1 MRPLVGAFSQA
12 QRRHL
17 AIGIPKKPSL
27 PPSLEGQVAWVAGG
41 VGIVGA
47 GICRGLLRAGAT
59 VLVNSRHGRRLE
71 QLADELGHPERL
83 ICVTGSMLPEH
94 AASTIQT
101 GLERTNGQLNHVVAH
116 CAVRWWARDH
126 GDESSTMLRN
136 TDSLLGISPED
147 FPVLASQLASL
158 HFAAAHH
165 MMPRLVEGGSYTWVT
180 GGGPAQMRSV
190 PGVRSSLGHVNAA
203 VVYGLAGALRSELEG
218 SPLRVSELR
227 VREYANHWPRMP
239 ICLKTQPP
247 IFVDPAIA
255 LPQVSNGL
263 NRPASERKLDLRET
277 PLSHQLSNPSPSFSD
292 IHVPYLCPPLR

>member
-1 MRPLVGAFSQA
+1 MSTWLLEGRPRLVSL
-12 QRRHL
+12 RRHL
-17 AIGIPKKPSL
+17 SIRTPKKPPA

-59 VLVNSRHGRRLE
+59 VLVNSRHETRLE

-94 AASTIQT
+94 AATTIQS

-136 TDSLLGISPED
+136 ADSLLAISPED

-165 MMPRLVEGGSYTWVT
+165 MMPRLLQGGSSYTWVT
-180 GGGPAQMRSV
+180 GGGPSQMRSA

-218 SPLRVSELR
+218 SQLRVSELR
-227 VREYANHWPRMP
+227 VRAHNTETLLHNSSTSQP
-239 ICLKTQPP
+239 IHMRGSEQPP
-247 IFVDPAIA
+247 PATRPDSQGRAALSLRA
-255 LPQVSNGL
+255 LP
-263 NRPASERKLDLRET
+263 
-277 PLSHQLSNPSPSFSD
+277 
-292 IHVPYLCPPLR
+292 